1 LFDKQLNSITSN
13 NYHIIGSLVSLLSK
27 IPDIFNLITNLNLN
41 RKFLE
46 ESKIKFR
53 PSTLRTN
60 RQSKNVSQD
69 TTSVRKPTSLSFGK
83 SFYTIVNSNTDYNI
97 SKGLYGVNR
106 QNRSLENYRI
116 FNKQASVHV
125 AVISKRRAS
134 SMNIQYIISKR
145 RSSMFLDVKGNDHKR
160 RLSLFF

>member
-1 LFDKQLNSITSN
+1 LFDKQLNSITSD
-13 NYHIIGSLVSLLSK
+13 NYHIIGSLFSLLST
-27 IPDIFNLITNLNLN
+27 IPDIFNLIINLNLN

-53 PSTLRTN
+53 PSSSRTN
-60 RQSKNVSQD
+60 RQSKNISQD
-69 TTSVRKPTSLSFGK
+69 TTSVRKQTCSSLGK

-97 SKGLYGVNR
+97 SKGLYAVNR
-106 QNRSLENYRI
+106 QNRNLENFRI
-116 FNKQASVHV
+116 VNKQASAHF

-145 RSSMFLDVKGNDHKR
+145 RSSMFLDVKGNHPIR
-160 RLSLFF
+160 RSSLFC